1 MTSVALKCD
10 ETSSMVLFACRYL
23 LSVVK
28 VMEEKKK
35 LKRQRVRAENRVV
48 GLDNDDASDEE
59 AKRRAKLPSDVFTK
73 QDDGKNQG
81 REFPDKKT
89 VLLELFTKSGVA
101 KVEVPYRITFRIP
114 RYLLDRV

>member
-1 MTSVALKCD
+1 
-10 ETSSMVLFACRYL
+10 MVLFVCRYL

-101 KVEVPYRITFRIP
+101 KVEVPFRITIRIP
-114 RYLLDRV
+114 RYVLD